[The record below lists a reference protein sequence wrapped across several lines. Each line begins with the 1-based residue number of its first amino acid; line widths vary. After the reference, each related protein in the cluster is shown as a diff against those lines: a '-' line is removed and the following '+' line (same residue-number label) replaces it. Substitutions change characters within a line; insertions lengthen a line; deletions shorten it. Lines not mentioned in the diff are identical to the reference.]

1 MSLRERGDDPFLLA
15 VLACTDFFGRR
26 HRAQTVLAAGTA
38 TLTTVRTPE
47 TTVELLRGVARE
59 HPDRAAFV
67 EVDRRL
73 TFSEWDRAADGVAA
87 LFAARGVIAG
97 DVVALLV
104 PSSIDY
110 AVCYQAAMRLRAI
123 TTGINT
129 RLGPPEI
136 ASILER
142 TEPRVVIR
150 DSDLDDVRAAFGNAA
165 PVDLPV
171 VEPHDPV
178 AIVWTSGTTGM
189 PKGAVFDHAN
199 LRAVAVGA
207 GAMGM
212 PFDVRLA
219 PLPFAHV
226 AFMSRPWEEI
236 ENAITT
242 VITPTPW
249 NARDALQLMARERVT
264 VGQGVP
270 TQWRLVLDHPDFAA
284 ADLSALRIA
293 GTGAATVP
301 PELIREMEARL
312 GCPVVIGYTSTEAA
326 ITTGTVPGDSPE
338 VISQTVGRPRVN
350 VELEVVGDDGSVCS
364 TGVVGRVRCRS
375 GAMMRGYWHDA
386 ARTSEV
392 LGADGWLTTGDLG
405 FLDDRGYLTLVGRR
419 SEMYIRGGYN
429 VYPAEVERVLSE
441 HPAVGQV
448 AILGVPDPVLGEIGV
463 AFVVPAPGRPPALA
477 DLRAFSKAAL
487 ADYKAPDRL
496 VLVGALPLTS
506 VGKVDKRALA
516 EDAALAPD
524 G

>member
-1 MSLRERGDDPFLLA
+1 MP
-15 VLACTDFFGRR
+15 
-26 HRAQTVLAAGTA
+26 Q
-38 TLTTVRTPE
+38 
-47 TTVELLRGVARE
+47 TTVELLRKVAAE
-59 HPDRAAFV
+59 HPDRDAFV
-67 EVDRRL
+67 EIDRRL
-73 TFSEWDRAADGVAA
+73 SFAEWDRAADGVAGY
-87 LFAARGVIAG
+87 FAERGVTPG

-110 AVCYQAAMRLRAI
+110 AVCYQAAMRMRAI

-136 ASILER
+136 TSILER
-142 TEPRVVIR
+142 TGPRVVIR
-150 DSDLDDVRAAFGNAA
+150 DHDLDEIRAAYSHEPPATR
-165 PVDLPV
+165 VR
-171 VEPHDPV
+171 VEAGDPV

-189 PKGAVFDHAN
+189 PKGAVFDHRN
-199 LRAVAVGA
+199 LRAVAIGA
-207 GAMGM
+207 GAMGA

-236 ENAITT
+236 ENVITT

-249 NARDALQLMARERVT
+249 TAADALMLMARERVT

-270 TQWRLVLDHPDFAA
+270 TQWRLVLDHPDFESS
-284 ADLSALRIA
+284 DLSGLRIA

-301 PELIREMEARL
+301 PELVREMQTRL

-326 ITTGTVPGDSPE
+326 ITTGSVPGDSPE

-350 VELEVVGDDGSVCS
+350 VTLEVVDEDGVVCA

-375 GAMMRGYWHDA
+375 DAVMRHYWRDPE
-386 ARTSEV
+386 RTDDV
-392 LGADGWLTTGDLG
+392 LGADGWLMTGDLG
-405 FLDDRGYLTLVGRR
+405 FLDEHGYLTLVGRK

-441 HPAVGQV
+441 HPAVAQIAV
-448 AILGVPDPVLGEIGV
+448 LGRPDPVLGEIGC
-463 AFVVPAPGRPPALA
+463 AFVVPTSGAAAGRVPTLA
-477 DLRAFSKAAL
+477 EMRSFCRAAL

-496 VLVGALPLTS
+496 VVLGSLPLTS

>member
-1 MSLRERGDDPFLLA
+1 
-15 VLACTDFFGRR
+15 V
-26 HRAQTVLAAGTA
+26 Q
-38 TLTTVRTPE
+38 
-47 TTVELLRGVARE
+47 LLRGVAAQ
-59 HPDRAAFV
+59 HPDRPAFV
-67 EVDRRL
+67 DAERRL
-73 TFSEWDRAADGVAA
+73 TFGEWDRAADGVAGLLA
-87 LFAARGVIAG
+87 ERGVERG

-104 PSSIDY
+104 PSSIEY

-136 ASILER
+136 RSILDR
-142 TEPRVVIR
+142 TQPRVVIR
-150 DSDLDDVRAAFGNAA
+150 DTDLDDVRAAYAGEPPAVLSR
-165 PVDLPV
+165 PEVD
-171 VEPHDPV
+171 DPV

-189 PKGAVFDHAN
+189 PKGAIFDHRN

-207 GAMGM
+207 GAMGA

-249 NARDALQLMARERVT
+249 SAAAALRLMARERVT

-270 TQWRLVLDHPDFAA
+270 TQWRLVLDHPEFAA
-284 ADLSALRIA
+284 ADLSSLRIA

-301 PELIREMEARL
+301 PELVREMEDKL

-338 VISQTVGRPRVN
+338 VISRTVGRPRVN
-350 VELEVVGDDGSVCS
+350 VELEVVDD
-364 TGVVGRVRCRS
+364 TGEPRPTGEVGRVRCRS
-375 GAMMRGYWHDA
+375 DAVMRGYWQDA
-386 ARTSEV
+386 ERTAEV
-392 LGADGWLTTGDLG
+392 LDANGWLTTGDLG
-405 FLDDRGYLTLVGRR
+405 FLDERGYLTLVGRR

-441 HPAVGQV
+441 RDDVAQV
-448 AILGVPDPVLGEIGV
+448 AIVGMPDPVLGEIGY
-463 AFVVPAPGRPPALA
+463 AFVVPAAGASPSLET
-477 DLRAFSKAAL
+477 LRTFCKAEL

-496 VLVGALPLTS
+496 VVVDALPVTS
-506 VGKVDKRALA
+506 VGKVDKQALA
-516 EDAALAPD
+516 REMRPP
-524 G
+524 GVGG

>member
-1 MSLRERGDDPFLLA
+1 
-15 VLACTDFFGRR
+15 V
-26 HRAQTVLAAGTA
+26 AG
-38 TLTTVRTPE
+38 PE
-47 TTVELLRGVARE
+47 TTVDLLRTIATK

-67 EVDRRL
+67 DAERRL
-73 TFSEWDRAADGVAA
+73 TFGGWDRAADGVAGW
-87 LFAARGVIAG
+87 LAARGVGRG

-104 PSSIDY
+104 PSSIEY

-136 ASILER
+136 QSIVDR
-142 TEPRVVIR
+142 TRPRVVIR
-150 DSDLDDVRAAFGNAA
+150 EADLAELRAAFDGTPPAA
-165 PVDLPV
+165 FPTVDAG
-171 VEPHDPV
+171 DPV
-178 AIVWTSGTTGM
+178 AVVWTSGTTGM
-189 PKGAVFDHAN
+189 PKGAVFDHRN

-207 GAMGM
+207 GAMGA

-249 NARDALQLMARERVT
+249 SAADALRLMARERVT

-270 TQWRLVLDHPDFAA
+270 TQWRLVLDHAEFAA
-284 ADLSALRIA
+284 TDLSSLRIA

-301 PELIREMEARL
+301 PELVREMEHKL

-338 VISQTVGRPRVN
+338 VISRTVGRPRTN
-350 VELEVVGDDGSVCS
+350 VELEVVDDDGAPCP
-364 TGVVGRVRCRS
+364 TGEVGRVRCRS
-375 GAMMRGYWHDA
+375 GAVMRGYWHDPE
-386 ARTSEV
+386 RTADV
-392 LGADGWLTTGDLG
+392 LDADGWLTTGDLG

-441 HPAVGQV
+441 HDDVAQIAIVG
-448 AILGVPDPVLGEIGV
+448 LPDPVLGEIGY
-463 AFVVPAPGRPPALA
+463 AFVVAAAETTPSLER
-477 DLRAFSKAAL
+477 LRTFCQTEL

-496 VLVGALPLTS
+496 VVVDALPVTT
-506 VGKVDKRALA
+506 VGKVDKQALA
-516 EDAALAPD
+516 AEVRPPSS
-524 G
+524 GG

>member
-1 MSLRERGDDPFLLA
+1 
-15 VLACTDFFGRR
+15 
-26 HRAQTVLAAGTA
+26 
-38 TLTTVRTPE
+38 
-47 TTVELLRGVARE
+47 VELLRQVAAE

-67 EVDRRL
+67 EFDRRL
-73 TFSEWDRAADGVAA
+73 TFREWDLAADGVAA
-87 LFAARGVIAG
+87 FFASCGVRPG

-136 ASILER
+136 TSILDR

-150 DSDLDDVRAAFGNAA
+150 DADLAAVRAAYTNSA
-165 PVDLPV
+165 PADFPRVHDD
-171 VEPHDPV
+171 DPV

-189 PKGAVFDHAN
+189 PKGAVFDHRN
-199 LRAVAVGA
+199 LRAVAIGA
-207 GAMGM
+207 GAMGA

-249 NARDALQLMARERVT
+249 TASDALHLMARERVT

-270 TQWRLVLDHPDFAA
+270 TQWRLVLDHPEFAQS
-284 ADLSALRIA
+284 DLTGLRIA

-301 PELIREMEARL
+301 PELVREMEQRL

-350 VELEVVGDDGSVCS
+350 VELEVIDDDARVVP

-375 GAMMRGYWHDA
+375 AAVMRGYWRDPD
-386 ARTSEV
+386 RTGEV
-392 LGADGWLTTGDLG
+392 IGADGWLTTGDVG
-405 FLDDRGYLTLVGRR
+405 YLDERGYLTLVGRR

-429 VYPAEVERVLSE
+429 VYPAEVERALSE
-441 HPAVGQV
+441 HASVAQV
-448 AILGVPDPVLGEIGV
+448 AVLGMPDPVLGEIGV
-463 AFVVPAPGRPPALA
+463 AYVVAAPNQLPQLA
-477 DLRAFSKAAL
+477 ELRTFCKAAL

-496 VLVGALPLTS
+496 VLVDALPLTS

-516 EDAALAPD
+516 EYAAPGA
-524 G
+524 GG

>member
-1 MSLRERGDDPFLLA
+1 
-15 VLACTDFFGRR
+15 
-26 HRAQTVLAAGTA
+26 
-38 TLTTVRTPE
+38 
-47 TTVELLRGVARE
+47 VELLRRVAAE
-59 HPDRAAFV
+59 EPDRAAFV

-73 TFSEWDRAADGVAA
+73 TFAEWDRAADGVAA
-87 LFAARGVIAG
+87 LFAERGVRPG

-104 PSSIDY
+104 PSSIEY

-136 ASILER
+136 RSILDR
-142 TEPRVVIR
+142 TQPRVVIR
-150 DSDLDDVRAAFGNAA
+150 DDDLGAVRAAYTNEP
-165 PVDLPV
+165 PVDLPRA
-171 VEPHDPV
+171 ERGDAV

-207 GAMGM
+207 GAMGAR
-212 PFDVRLA
+212 FDVRLA

-249 NARDALQLMARERVT
+249 TAIDALRLMARERVT

-270 TQWRLVLDHPDFAA
+270 TQWRLVLDHRDCAGS
-284 ADLSALRIA
+284 DLSSLRIA

-301 PELIREMEARL
+301 PELVREMEQRF

-326 ITTGTVPGDSPE
+326 ITTGTVPGDAPE
-338 VISQTVGRPRVN
+338 VISQTVGRRRVN
-350 VELEVVGDDGSVCS
+350 VELEVVDDAGNVCP

-375 GAMMRGYWHDA
+375 GAVMRGYWHDPQ
-386 ARTSEV
+386 RTAEV
-392 LGADGWLTTGDLG
+392 LDADGWLTTGDLG
-405 FLDDRGYLTLVGRR
+405 FLDVRDYLTLVGRR

-441 HPAVGQV
+441 HPEVAQV
-448 AILGVPDPVLGEIGV
+448 AVLGVPDPVLGEIGV
-463 AFVVPAPGRPPALA
+463 AFVVPAPGASPQLEE
-477 DLRAFSKAAL
+477 LRTFCQAAL

-496 VLVGALPLTS
+496 VVVETLPLTS
-506 VGKVDKRALA
+506 VGKVDKQTLA
-516 EDAALAPD
+516 GYAAP
-524 G
+524 GSPG

>member
-1 MSLRERGDDPFLLA
+1 MPA
-15 VLACTDFFGRR
+15 VG
-26 HRAQTVLAAGTA
+26 G
-38 TLTTVRTPE
+38 PE
-47 TTVELLRGVARE
+47 TTVSLLREVAAE

-73 TFSEWDRAADGVAA
+73 TFAEWDRAADGVAA
-87 LFAARGVIAG
+87 FFADRGVGPG

-136 ASILER
+136 ASILDR
-142 TEPRVVIR
+142 TEPRVVVR
-150 DSDLDDVRAAFGNAA
+150 DVDLDAVRAAYTFGPPARLPDVRA
-165 PVDLPV
+165 D
-171 VEPHDPV
+171 DPV

-189 PKGAVFDHAN
+189 PKGAVFDHRN

-207 GAMGM
+207 GAMGAR
-212 PFDVRLA
+212 FDVRLA

-249 NARDALQLMARERVT
+249 TATDALNLMARERVT

-270 TQWRLVLDHPDFAA
+270 TQWRLVLDHADFERS
-284 ADLSALRIA
+284 DLSSLRIA

-301 PELIREMEARL
+301 PELVREMEQRL

-350 VELEVVGDDGSVCS
+350 VELEVIDDE
-364 TGVVGRVRCRS
+364 GRVR
-375 GAMMRGYWHDA
+375 
-386 ARTSEV
+386 
-392 LGADGWLTTGDLG
+392 
-405 FLDDRGYLTLVGRR
+405 
-419 SEMYIRGGYN
+419 
-429 VYPAEVERVLSE
+429 
-441 HPAVGQV
+441 
-448 AILGVPDPVLGEIGV
+448 
-463 AFVVPAPGRPPALA
+463 
-477 DLRAFSKAAL
+477 
-487 ADYKAPDRL
+487 PDR
-496 VLVGALPLTS
+496 
-506 VGKVDKRALA
+506 
-516 EDAALAPD
+516 
-524 G
+524 

>member
-1 MSLRERGDDPFLLA
+1 VTG
-15 VLACTDFFGRR
+15 
-26 HRAQTVLAAGTA
+26 
-38 TLTTVRTPE
+38 PE
-47 TTVELLRGVARE
+47 TTVDLLRKVAAE

-73 TFSEWDRAADGVAA
+73 TFAQWDRAADGVAA
-87 LFAARGVIAG
+87 YFAGVGVTAG

-142 TEPRVVIR
+142 TRPRVVVR
-150 DSDLDDVRAAFGNAA
+150 AEDLDAIRAAYTN
-165 PVDLPV
+165 
-171 VEPHDPV
+171 EPLSRLSRIEPDDPV

-189 PKGAVFDHAN
+189 PKGAVFDHRN
-199 LRAVAVGA
+199 LRAVAIGA
-207 GAMGM
+207 GAMGA

-236 ENAITT
+236 ENVITT

-249 NARDALQLMARERVT
+249 TAADALHLMARERVT

-270 TQWRLVLDHPDFAA
+270 TQWRLVLDHPDFVVS
-284 ADLSALRIA
+284 DLSSLRIA

-301 PELIREMEARL
+301 PELVREMETRL

-338 VISQTVGRPRVN
+338 VISQTVGRARVN
-350 VELEVVGDDGSVCS
+350 VDLEVVDDDGARCP
-364 TGVVGRVRCRS
+364 TGVVGRVRCHS
-375 GAMMRGYWHDA
+375 EAVMRGYWHDPE
-386 ARTSEV
+386 RTAEV
-392 LGADGWLTTGDLG
+392 VDGDRWLSTGDLG
-405 FLDDRGYLTLVGRR
+405 FLDERGYLTLVGRK

-429 VYPAEVERVLSE
+429 VYPAEVERVLSAY
-441 HPAVGQV
+441 PAVAQV
-448 AILGVPDPVLGEIGV
+448 AVLGGADPVLGEIGY
-463 AFVVPAPGRPPALA
+463 AFVVARPGASPTLA
-477 DLRAFSKAAL
+477 ELRTACRAAL

-496 VLVGALPLTS
+496 VLVDALPLTS

-516 EDAALAPD
+516 EDAALGP
-524 G
+524 GG

>member
-1 MSLRERGDDPFLLA
+1 
-15 VLACTDFFGRR
+15 V
-26 HRAQTVLAAGTA
+26 AA
-38 TLTTVRTPE
+38 E
-47 TTVELLRGVARE
+47 Q
-59 HPDRAAFV
+59 PDRAAFV
-67 EVDRRL
+67 EVDRRI
-73 TFSEWDRAADGVAA
+73 TFAQWDRAADGVTAF
-87 LFAARGVIAG
+87 FAERGVLPG
-97 DVVALLV
+97 DVIALLV

-136 ASILER
+136 ASILDR
-142 TEPRVVIR
+142 TQPRVVIR
-150 DSDLDDVRAAFGNAA
+150 DDDLDAVRAAYGND
-165 PVDLPV
+165 PPRDLPR
-171 VEPHDPV
+171 VEPTDPV

-189 PKGAVFDHAN
+189 PKGAVFDHDN

-207 GAMGM
+207 GAMGAR
-212 PFDVRLA
+212 FDVRLA

-249 NARDALQLMARERVT
+249 TATHALQLMARERVT

-270 TQWRLVLDHPDFAA
+270 TQWRLVLDHRDFATS
-284 ADLSALRIA
+284 DLSSLRIA

-301 PELIREMEARL
+301 PELVREMEQRL
-312 GCPVVIGYTSTEAA
+312 ACPVVIGYTSTEAA
-326 ITTGTVPGDSPE
+326 ITTGTVPGDAPE
-338 VISQTVGRPRVN
+338 VISQSVGRARVN
-350 VELEVVGDDGSVCS
+350 VELEVVDDEGTVCP

-375 GAMMRGYWHDA
+375 GAVMRGYWHDPQ
-386 ARTSEV
+386 RTSEV

-405 FLDDRGYLTLVGRR
+405 YLDARGYLTLSGRR

-441 HPAVGQV
+441 DPTVAQV
-448 AILGVPDPVLGEIGV
+448 AVLGVPDPVLGEIGA
-463 AFVVPAPGRPPALA
+463 AFVVAAPGASPVLEE
-477 DLRAFSKAAL
+477 LRAACRTAL

-496 VLVGALPLTS
+496 VLVDALPLTS
-506 VGKVDKRALA
+506 VGKVDKRVLA
-516 EDAALAPD
+516 EYAVPEA
-524 G
+524 GG

>member
-1 MSLRERGDDPFLLA
+1 
-15 VLACTDFFGRR
+15 
-26 HRAQTVLAAGTA
+26 LAAVKG
-38 TLTTVRTPE
+38 PE
-47 TTVELLRGVARE
+47 TVVELLRRVAAD

-73 TFSEWDRAADGVAA
+73 TFAEWDRAADGVAA
-87 LFAARGVIAG
+87 MFAARGVGPG

-104 PSSIDY
+104 PSSIEY

-136 ASILER
+136 ASILDR
-142 TEPRVVIR
+142 TQPRVVVR
-150 DSDLDDVRAAFGNAA
+150 DSDLVEVRAAYTNAV
-165 PVDLPV
+165 PLDLRP
-171 VEPHDPV
+171 VEPDDRV

-189 PKGAVFDHAN
+189 PKGAVFDHRN

-207 GAMGM
+207 GAMGA

-236 ENAITT
+236 ENVITT

-249 NARDALQLMARERVT
+249 TAADALALMVRERVT

-270 TQWRLVLDHPDFAA
+270 TQWRLVLDRPELASS
-284 ADLSALRIA
+284 DLASLRIA

-312 GCPVVIGYTSTEAA
+312 RCPVVIGYTSTEAA

-338 VISQTVGRPRVN
+338 VISQTVGRARVN
-350 VELEVVGDDGSVCS
+350 VELEVVDDDGHALA
-364 TGVVGRVRCRS
+364 TGEVGRVRCRS
-375 GAMMRGYWHDA
+375 DAVMRGYWQDP
-386 ARTSEV
+386 ARTAEV
-392 LGADGWLTTGDLG
+392 LGAEGWLTTGDLG
-405 FLDDRGYLTLVGRR
+405 FLDERGYLTLVGRR

-441 HPAVGQV
+441 HPGVAQV
-448 AILGVPDPVLGEIGV
+448 AVLGLPDPVLGEIGY
-463 AFVVPAPGRPPALA
+463 AFVVAAPGEAPELG
-477 DLRAFSKAAL
+477 DLRTFCKTVL

-496 VLVGALPLTS
+496 VVVDLLPLTS
-506 VGKVDKRALA
+506 VGKVDKRSLA
-516 EDAALAPD
+516 EDAAHGAD

>member
-1 MSLRERGDDPFLLA
+1 VSG
-15 VLACTDFFGRR
+15 
-26 HRAQTVLAAGTA
+26 
-38 TLTTVRTPE
+38 PE
-47 TTVELLRGVARE
+47 TTVELMRKVAAE

-73 TFSEWDRAADGVAA
+73 SFAEWDRAADGVAGF
-87 LFAARGVIAG
+87 FADQGVSPG

-104 PSSIDY
+104 PSSIEY

-136 ASILER
+136 ASILDR
-142 TEPRVVIR
+142 TRPRVVIR
-150 DSDLDDVRAAFGNAA
+150 EADLGAVRAAYANDA
-165 PVDLPV
+165 PTEVSRVQPD
-171 VEPHDPV
+171 DPV

-189 PKGAVFDHAN
+189 PKGAVFDHRN

-207 GAMGM
+207 GAMGAA
-212 PFDVRLA
+212 FDVRLA

-236 ENAITT
+236 ENVITT

-249 NARDALQLMARERVT
+249 TAADALHLMARERVT

-270 TQWRLVLDHPDFAA
+270 TQWRLVLNHADFATS
-284 ADLSALRIA
+284 DLSALRIA

-301 PELIREMEARL
+301 PELVREMEERL

-350 VELEVVGDDGSVCS
+350 VDLEVIDDDGRLCP

-375 GAMMRGYWHDA
+375 EAVMRGYWQDPE
-386 ARTSEV
+386 RTAEV
-392 LGADGWLTTGDLG
+392 IGADGWLTTGDLG
-405 FLDDRGYLTLVGRR
+405 RLDERRYLTLVGRR

-429 VYPAEVERVLSE
+429 VYPAEVERVLSD
-441 HPAVGQV
+441 HPLVALVAV
-448 AILGVPDPVLGEIGV
+448 LGVPDPVLGEIGV
-463 AFVVPAPGRPPALA
+463 AFVVPAPGASPQLEE
-477 DLRAFSKAAL
+477 LRTFCKAAL
-487 ADYKAPDRL
+487 ADYKAPNRL
-496 VLVGALPLTS
+496 VVVDALPLTS
-506 VGKVDKRALA
+506 VGKVDKQSLA
-516 EDAALAPD
+516 RDAALGAD